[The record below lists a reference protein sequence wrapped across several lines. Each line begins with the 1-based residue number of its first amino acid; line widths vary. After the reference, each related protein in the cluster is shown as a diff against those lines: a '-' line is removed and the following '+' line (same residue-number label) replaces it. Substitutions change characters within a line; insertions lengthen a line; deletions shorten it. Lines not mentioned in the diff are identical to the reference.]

1 MPIVPTVA
9 GHLTRSRTVVTHH
22 RHAKRSLE
30 CTGSVQSRHGLDWM
44 NFFTA
49 DVQLGF
55 GAFVSFYLAGLGWS
69 QESVGFA
76 MTVGQLTGAVVLIPG
91 GALADAL
98 RWKRGLAATGLV
110 MIACAALIL
119 ALEPSFALVVG
130 AEFLEG
136 ASAGLIGPAIAAISL
151 GIVGR
156 RAMSARTGRNERFQ
170 AAGSALTGLL
180 MGALGSYFGAHT
192 IFLVAAA
199 LSIPALIALDF
210 IRSDEID
217 HARARNAETQAG
229 APRVSRIPALG
240 KNRQLMWFTGCLA
253 MFQLADASMLPLAA
267 EHIGS
272 GQSAQGSLL
281 TSGLIIVPQVVT
293 AILAPWAGYLSELWG
308 RKPLLLAGFGVEIIR
323 AILLGVIDNPTL
335 WLPLQLLAGI
345 SGAILTVLTVVV
357 AMDLTTGTGRFNL
370 ARGFIGLVST
380 IAAALSLTVFGFIA
394 QEVGNWAG
402 FASMAAVAATGTL
415 LVWLV
420 LAETKP
426 TEYID

>member
-1 MPIVPTVA
+1 MKCACARRRVRSCTTRCAPWWAHWSRSARADGALMTLRAYWRRATARPAVPWRRRMGFTWSGWTTDRPPSGAEQRTHRHVNRSATYPARRPHRPRNHAGLRLRPMPIVPTVA

-253 MFQLADASMLPLAA
+253 MFQLADASMLPL
-267 EHIGS
+267 
-272 GQSAQGSLL
+272 
-281 TSGLIIVPQVVT
+281 
-293 AILAPWAGYLSELWG
+293 
-308 RKPLLLAGFGVEIIR
+308 R
-323 AILLGVIDNPTL
+323 
-335 WLPLQLLAGI
+335 
-345 SGAILTVLTVVV
+345 
-357 AMDLTTGTGRFNL
+357 
-370 ARGFIGLVST
+370 
-380 IAAALSLTVFGFIA
+380 
-394 QEVGNWAG
+394 
-402 FASMAAVAATGTL
+402 
-415 LVWLV
+415 
-420 LAETKP
+420 
-426 TEYID
+426 